1 MDKSKHLQQQLQA
14 FADERDWEQF
24 HSPKNLSLEQYP
36 NVTDESPA
44 LMRGVV

>member
-14 FADERDWEQF
+14 FADQRDWDQF

-36 NVTDESPA
+36 KVITEMPA
-44 LMRGVV
+44 LMRGVA